1 MISIKNQRAETRIE
15 RKGNPRP
22 AQISRRRSGARD
34 NTSAS
39 VGLASRHRR
48 VLPGVSNRLAGDGH
62 YPKWTVLTC
71 FLAGLMCSLTVD
83 YGTVQI
89 QEEKKITAFA
99 KLEQFLLERR
109 GARQPVEDLQEF
121 ERELHSLFATAE
133 AELVGHEVERFD
145 IDLPFVTVDGIVHQ
159 RVLRCEDTYFCAS
172 GPVQVMRS
180 LYSTRKESERA
191 IRCLGAQLA
200 ISVHNCPVRADTRF
214 PMSIFKRT
222 QRKYVKKAY
231 RVRNWREY
239 EAGLRNRGSLTVWIS
254 LTAGKLVN
262 WDAPRPRRK
271 FFDRVN
277 HQRLLDR
284 LSLQV
289 KDRRVVTLIKRLLK
303 AKVVLPD
310 GMRVSTEEGT
320 PQGGPLSPLLSN
332 VVLDELDWELER
344 RGLCF
349 VRYADDC
356 NIYVGSERA
365 CQRVM
370 DSVRRFLEGRLR
382 LLVNEDKSAVARPE
396 ERHFLGFR
404 LRRNPDG
411 QVEVHLSQRTVERL
425 KLRIGELTPR
435 SWGQSLKTCFEGL
448 NEYLRGWFAYFRIC
462 TQTGADLFRVFD
474 AHIRRR
480 IRAIIIHQKRRNR
493 FLLRALL
500 ARGVSRRAATGTA
513 WSRRGTWHRSN
524 RPGMTR
530 AYPNPWFRARLF
542 SLSDAWLRLHA
553 VQLVSGQLSLFDH
566 EELIPKSRM

>member
-1 MISIKNQRAETRIE
+1 M
-15 RKGNPRP
+15 
-22 AQISRRRSGARD
+22 
-34 NTSAS
+34 
-39 VGLASRHRR
+39 RR
-48 VLPGVSNRLAGDGH
+48 VEPRQLTFVFADSPEGGKGSRKRDESRGRPYLLHIAKAMTATSSTTTESKPERLLESMTHPANLATALRNVARNKGAPGVDGESVEEVVDNAHRLLPRLRRA
-62 YPKWTVLTC
+62 
-71 FLAGLMCSLTVD
+71 
-83 YGTVQI
+83 
-89 QEEKKITAFA
+89 
-99 KLEQFLLERR
+99 LLEGSYRPGDIRRVWIPKAGGGQRGLGIPNVIDRWVQQAMLQVLEPIFEPVFHKSSHGFRPNR
-109 GARQPVEDLQEF
+109 GA
-121 ERELHSLFATAE
+121 HTAIAE
-133 AELVGHEVERFD
+133 AKTYLEDGRSWLVD
-145 IDLPFVTVDGIVHQ
+145 IDL
-159 RVLRCEDTYFCAS
+159 S
-172 GPVQVMRS
+172 
-180 LYSTRKESERA
+180 
-191 IRCLGAQLA
+191 
-200 ISVHNCPVRADTRF
+200 
-214 PMSIFKRT
+214 
-222 QRKYVKKAY
+222 
-231 RVRNWREY
+231 
-239 EAGLRNRGSLTVWIS
+239 
-254 LTAGKLVN
+254 
-262 WDAPRPRRK
+262 K

-310 GMRVSTEEGT
+310 GMRISTEEGT